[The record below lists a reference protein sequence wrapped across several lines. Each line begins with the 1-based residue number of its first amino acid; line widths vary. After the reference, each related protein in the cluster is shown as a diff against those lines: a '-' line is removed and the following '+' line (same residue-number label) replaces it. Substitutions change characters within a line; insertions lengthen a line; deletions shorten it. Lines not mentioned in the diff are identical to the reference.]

1 MRQNPQL
8 IGGLTLLALA
18 IAPLPSFAQ
27 EPTIPK
33 IQITPITLPIFPNSS
48 YPLGEI
54 RAESAYILGAGDRIR
69 LDVVD
74 VPEYN
79 GEYQVLVDGSLN
91 LPIIGGILVQGMT
104 LQQAATEISGR
115 YARYVKRPILTVSLL
130 SARPLT
136 IAIAG
141 EINRPGAYTIPLAD
155 GRQFPTITQAIQ
167 LAGGT
172 TQSADLRRVQV
183 RRQQLGSPDQIIDAN
198 LWELS
203 QNGDLRQ
210 NIVLRDGDTVFLP
223 TVADINLA
231 ENRQLATVN
240 FTGKITE
247 PIKVVVVGE
256 VFRPGPYPVSS
267 DKAGNS
273 GTTTSSSA
281 GSSPPTLT
289 RALQVAGGITPKADI
304 RQIQIRRLARSGA
317 EKIINVDIWQLLQTG
332 DISQDIILQDGDT
345 IAVPT
350 AVAINPAEAIQI
362 ANASFSPDKIKV
374 SVVGEVAKPGAI
386 DVPPNTPLN
395 QAILAA
401 GGFNERARTTVDLI
415 HVNENGTVSKQ
426 AIAIDF
432 SRGIND
438 QTNPILQRNDIVV
451 VTPSDVAG
459 IGDTLG
465 LILNPF
471 LRGLGFLN
479 IFGIF
484 R

>member
-1 MRQNPQL
+1 
-8 IGGLTLLALA
+8 
-18 IAPLPSFAQ
+18 
-27 EPTIPK
+27 
-33 IQITPITLPIFPNSS
+33 
-48 YPLGEI
+48 
-54 RAESAYILGAGDRIR
+54 
-69 LDVVD
+69 
-74 VPEYN
+74 
-79 GEYQVLVDGSLN
+79 
-91 LPIIGGILVQGMT
+91 
-104 LQQAATEISGR
+104 
-115 YARYVKRPILTVSLL
+115 
-130 SARPLT
+130 
-136 IAIAG
+136 
-141 EINRPGAYTIPLAD
+141 
-155 GRQFPTITQAIQ
+155 
-167 LAGGT
+167 
-172 TQSADLRRVQV
+172 
-183 RRQQLGSPDQIIDAN
+183 
-198 LWELS
+198 
-203 QNGDLRQ
+203 
-210 NIVLRDGDTVFLP
+210 
-223 TVADINLA
+223 
-231 ENRQLATVN
+231 
-240 FTGKITE
+240 
-247 PIKVVVVGE
+247 
-256 VFRPGPYPVSS
+256 
-267 DKAGNS
+267 
-273 GTTTSSSA
+273 
-281 GSSPPTLT
+281 
-289 RALQVAGGITPKADI
+289 LQVAGGITPKADI
-304 RQIQIRRLARSGA
+304 RQIQIRRLARSGS

-401 GGFNERARTTVDLI
+401 GGFNERARTIVDLI